1 MDRFEGLWPVMLT
14 AFRDDGS
21 VDGDGVDALVDF
33 YIDGGSKGLFAVCQS
48 SEMYHLSDDERLDL
62 ASRVVDRAAGRVPVV
77 ATGTFGGFV
86 DQQAAFVRRMA
97 ETGVDAVVVLTNQL
111 CPQEAREPALRA
123 ALEQLA
129 EATDPLPLG
138 LYECPEPHHRLISRR
153 LVAWAAATGR
163 FRYMKDTSRDPSLLG
178 PKLRA
183 AAADPGFAMFNA
195 AAASALPSLR
205 LGAAGLSPV
214 AANVYPDLFAWLCA
228 NPGHEKAAWAQRR
241 LTLLDSVV
249 KLKYPQSAKRYL
261 ARRGLPVGPRTRV
274 GEHPWDG
281 YDELIHD
288 ALHQTLGEVRAEL
301 GLG

>member
-21 VDGDGVDALVDF
+21 VDDAGVDALVDF

-48 SEMYHLSDDERLDL
+48 SEMYHLSDDERLAL
-62 ASRVVDRAAGRVPVV
+62 ASRVVARADGRVPVV
-77 ATGTFGGFV
+77 ATGTFGGPV
-86 DQQAAFVRRMA
+86 DRQAGFVRRMA
-97 ETGVDAVVVLTNQL
+97 ETGVDAVVALTNQL
-111 CPQEAREPALRA
+111 CPQEAGEPVLRA
-123 ALEQLA
+123 ALEQLV

-153 LVAWAAATGR
+153 LVAWAAASGR
-163 FRYMKDTSRDPSLLG
+163 FRYMKDTSRDPALFG
-178 PKLRA
+178 PKVVA

-214 AANVYPDLFAWLCA
+214 AANLVPDLFAWLCA
-228 NPGHEKAAWAQRR
+228 HPTHEKAAWVQRR
-241 LTLLDSVV
+241 LTMMDQAV

-261 ARRGLPVGPRTRV
+261 GRRGLRVGLRTRV

-288 ALHQTLGEVRAEL
+288 ALHQTVSEVRAEV
-301 GLG
+301 GLA